1 MEALACVGNIAKAMG
16 PSMEPHVRSLLD
28 AMFSVGLSSTLVE
41 ALENITSRS
50 NKTYPVL
57 HVLVFVNK
65 SGDLK

>member
-41 ALENITSRS
+41 ALENITARSLAIHLLLCLSFLISR
-50 NKTYPVL
+50 
-57 HVLVFVNK
+57 
-65 SGDLK
+65 GI